1 MASSNTKFD
10 ASAKNDT
17 PQNGAPE
24 KPDKPAYKGP
34 TVKDKDGNDVPFYPA
49 PRSHATD
56 SITRLAARGVE
67 QSKKREDPGLPD
79 SATPE
84 AKASAKWVPLPAGG
98 IAALAD
104 SLWPGDSED
113 QDAMDNH
120 IFDLMLL
127 NNDLIR
133 NDTSHTVG
141 QMVRIPA

>member
-1 MASSNTKFD
+1 MSG
-10 ASAKNDT
+10 KNDT
-17 PQNGAPE
+17 QPTNQAQAQADQQPAQN
-24 KPDKPAYKGP
+24 KPAYKAP
-34 TVKDKDGNDVPFYPA
+34 TMKDKDGNDVPFYAA

-56 SITRLAARGVE
+56 SITRLTARGVE
-67 QSKKREDPGLPD
+67 QSKKREDPGIPD

-84 AKASAKWVPLPAGG
+84 AKAKASWVPLPAGG

-104 SLWPGDSED
+104 SLWPED
-113 QDAMDNH
+113 VNDQEAMDTH

-141 QMVRIPA
+141 QMVRVP